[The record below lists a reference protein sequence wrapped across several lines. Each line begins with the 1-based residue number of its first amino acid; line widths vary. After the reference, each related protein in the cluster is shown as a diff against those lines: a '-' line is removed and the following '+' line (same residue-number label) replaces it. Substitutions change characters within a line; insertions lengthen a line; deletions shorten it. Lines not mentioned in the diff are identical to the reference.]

1 MHSMVRS
8 SILCCSILVATTAAA
23 ALPTTV
29 RIASGEVQGVGTD
42 VVAFKGIPY
51 AAPPTGDRR
60 WRPPA
65 PVTPWTGVKAGDRV
79 GPQCPQP
86 TRGPS
91 LMPSSE
97 DCLTLNVWTPAKQST
112 DSLPVVVWI
121 HGGGFTVG
129 SGGLPQ
135 YDGAA
140 LARRGVVVVTLNYRL
155 GVLGYLPHPQLSL
168 ESEHHVSGNYGL
180 RDQIAALQWVQA
192 NIASFGGDPSRVT
205 LFGQSGGA
213 YSIALLMVSPLSQG
227 LFHGAIVHSLPL
239 LFGPKFRL
247 ADSAY
252 GLRPAA
258 AEGEA
263 VAPDIA
269 ALRALSADDLLKRLP
284 SPPTL
289 SPGFRFH
296 PLVDGY
302 VVPDDP
308 ARLFGTARQLPV
320 PLLIGWDAD
329 EGLFFANDAPTTRAG
344 YERFIHAKFPGSAGD
359 RVLGRYPVNN
369 DAEARA
375 TTARVFGLY
384 ELITP
389 TVLTAR
395 AAAHRSSVFA
405 YRFSRVSPRAKAQWG
420 GAAHGVELPYVFD
433 LLGDDAGQFEPHDR
447 ALSSSMVDAWI
458 QFIKTGRPGTDQWP
472 AFVQPS
478 YQHLEFGDS
487 VSVQSTESPD
497 IEFFRELF
505 ESMAVG
511 LR

>member
-8 SILCCSILVATTAAA
+8 SILCCSILLATTAAA

-51 AAPPTGDRR
+51 AAPPTGDWRWCRPLPLRPGPRR
-60 WRPPA
+60 E
-65 PVTPWTGVKAGDRV
+65 VGDWV

-91 LMPSSE
+91 LLPSNE

-135 YDGAA
+135 YRRRSARVRRRCRGDALLIDGVRTSSDPSSRWSQNTMYPATTACGIRLPPCSGSRPTSPRSAA
-140 LARRGVVVVTLNYRL
+140 TRRGCPWGPFRPVRWCLQHCVAD
-155 GVLGYLPHPQLSL
+155 
-168 ESEHHVSGNYGL
+168 GL
-180 RDQIAALQWVQA
+180 L
-192 NIASFGGDPSRVT
+192 
-205 LFGQSGGA
+205 
-213 YSIALLMVSPLSQG
+213 LSQG

-247 ADSAY
+247 SPGRRY
-252 GLRPAA
+252 GLVDQQRPGSGGGTRYCCVAGAEARMTPGAA
-258 AEGEA
+258 PRPPSA
-263 VAPDIA
+263 VTGAFVSTPGRSTAMSSLTIQRGSSGPLA
-269 ALRALSADDLLKRLP
+269 SCRCRRSAGMPMRGC
-284 SPPTL
+284 SSPTL
-289 SPGFRFH
+289 MRRRPGQAMSASSTPSSR
-296 PLVDGY
+296 Y
-302 VVPDDP
+302 
-308 ARLFGTARQLPV
+308 
-320 PLLIGWDAD
+320 
-329 EGLFFANDAPTTRAG
+329 
-344 YERFIHAKFPGSAGD
+344 SAGD
-359 RVLGRYPVNN
+359 CVLGRYPVNN

-384 ELITP
+384 ELITHGADGQGRCASELGLSP
-389 TVLTAR
+389 DR
-395 AAAHRSSVFA
+395 FA
-405 YRFSRVSPRAKAQWG
+405 LPRAKAQWG
-420 GAAHGVELPYVFD
+420 GAAHGVRSADVFD
-433 LLGDDAGQFEPHDR
+433 LLGNDAGQFEPHDC

-458 QFIKTGRPGTDQWP
+458 QFIKTGRPGTYQWP

-478 YQHLEFGDS
+478 YQHLQFGDS

-497 IEFFRELF
+497 IEFF
-505 ESMAVG
+505 
-511 LR
+511 LRTL